1 MCLGRNI
8 LIRILNEKKARS
20 GLMNNWYTRRS
31 FCSDKCYVTLSML
44 PTFGAHGGSVN
55 NFR

>member
-20 GLMNNWYTRRS
+20 GLMSNWYTWRS
-31 FCSDKCYVTLSML
+31 FCSDKCYVTSSML